1 MASDFTRIDPA
12 SPRSMGVAALL
23 LAIGDAMQARLGS
36 VTVHGELSG
45 FSRAGS
51 GHCYFQL
58 KDADGQVAMVRCAMF
73 RRAASLL
80 DFRPADGLKVEVRGR
95 VSVYEARGELQC
107 VVESMRPLGAGSLFE
122 QFMRLKARLDAE
134 GLFSADRK
142 RPIAR
147 FPQCIGVIT
156 SPQAAALHDVL
167 TALRRR
173 SPHVR
178 VVIYPTAVQ
187 GSDAPAQIVSAMAL
201 ANQRREVDTLLLCRG
216 GGSLE
221 DLWSFNEEAVV
232 RAVAN
237 STLPVVAGIGHE
249 TDFTLADLAA
259 DLRAPTPTA
268 AAELSSPVTADE
280 LGKLQALWIRLAAAA
295 QRRIEQGGQRLD
307 VVALRFGRPARWL
320 GAQQQLLQG
329 HRRRLALAS
338 LEALGRHR
346 QRVQGLEQRR
356 DRSGSSGL
364 STLSLQLERLSGR
377 LAAVDPRSAL
387 SRGYVWVTDEA
398 GRAVTR
404 SSGLVEGRR
413 LHAQWVDG
421 RADLDV
427 TRVISGLPLE

>member
-1 MASDFTRIDPA
+1 MASDFLRTDPA
-12 SPRSMGVAALL
+12 APRSMGVAALL
-23 LAIGDAMQARLGS
+23 LAISDAVQARLGS

-58 KDADGQVAMVRCAMF
+58 KDADGQAAMLRCAMF

-80 DFRPADGLKVEVRGR
+80 DFRPTDGLKVEIRGR

-122 QFMRLKARLDAE
+122 QFMRLKARLEAE
-134 GLFSADRK
+134 GLFAADRK

-147 FPQCIGVIT
+147 YPQAIGVIT

-173 SPHVR
+173 SPHVQ
-178 VVIYPTAVQ
+178 VVLYPTAVQ
-187 GSDAPAQIVSAMAL
+187 GSDAPSQIVSALAL

-221 DLWSFNEEAVV
+221 DLWSFNDEAVV

-237 STLPVVAGIGHE
+237 SALPVVAGIGHE

-268 AAELSSPVTADE
+268 AAELSSPVTGDE
-280 LGKLQALWIRLAAAA
+280 LSTLQALHMRLTAAA
-295 QRRIEQGGQRLD
+295 QRRLEQGGQRLD
-307 VVALRFGRPARWL
+307 FIALRFGRPARWL
-320 GAQQQLLQG
+320 GPQLQLLQG
-329 HRRRLALAS
+329 YRRRLALAS
-338 LEALGRHR
+338 VEELSRHR
-346 QRVQGLEQRR
+346 ERIQGLEQRR
-356 DRSGSSGL
+356 GRSGSSAL
-364 STLSLQLERLSGR
+364 ATISLGLERMAGR
-377 LAAVDPRSAL
+377 LEATDPRSVL
-387 SRGYVWVTDEA
+387 SRGYVWMTDES
-398 GRAVTR
+398 GHAVTR
-404 SSGLVEGRR
+404 SAGLVAGQR
-413 LHAQWVDG
+413 LSAQWVDG
-421 RADLDV
+421 RASVEV
-427 TRVISGLPLE
+427 THVESGLPLE

>member
-1 MASDFTRIDPA
+1 MASDFLRTDPA
-12 SPRSMGVAALL
+12 APRSMGVAALL
-23 LAIGDAMQARLGS
+23 LAISDAVQARLGS

-58 KDADGQVAMVRCAMF
+58 KDADGQAAMLRCAMF

-80 DFRPADGLKVEVRGR
+80 DFRPTDGLKVEIRGR

-122 QFMRLKARLDAE
+122 QFMRLKARLEAE
-134 GLFSADRK
+134 GLFAADRK

-147 FPQCIGVIT
+147 YPQAIGVIT

-173 SPHVR
+173 SPHVQ
-178 VVIYPTAVQ
+178 VVLYPTAVQ
-187 GSDAPAQIVSAMAL
+187 GSDAPSQIVSALAL

-221 DLWSFNEEAVV
+221 DLWSFNDEAVV

-237 STLPVVAGIGHE
+237 SALPVVAGIGHE

-268 AAELSSPVTADE
+268 AAELSSPVTGDE
-280 LGKLQALWIRLAAAA
+280 LSTLQALHMRLTAAA
-295 QRRIEQGGQRLD
+295 QRRLEQGGQRLD
-307 VVALRFGRPARWL
+307 FIALRFGRPARWL
-320 GAQQQLLQG
+320 GPQLQLLQG
-329 HRRRLALAS
+329 YRRRLALAS
-338 LEALGRHR
+338 VEELSRHR
-346 QRVQGLEQRR
+346 ERIQGLEQRR
-356 DRSGSSGL
+356 GRSGSSAL
-364 STLSLQLERLSGR
+364 ATISLGLERMAGR
-377 LAAVDPRSAL
+377 LEATDPRSVL
-387 SRGYVWVTDEA
+387 SRGYVWMTDES
-398 GRAVTR
+398 GHAVTR
-404 SSGLVEGRR
+404 SAGLVAGQQ
-413 LHAQWVDG
+413 LSAQWVDG
-421 RADLDV
+421 RASVEV
-427 TRVISGLPLE
+427 THVESGLPLE